1 MKLSCSCTSTGMAES
16 YQHVMQE
23 EDDDEVNEEES
34 LAQFPFKKQNNTL
47 PLYGNKESMNIN
59 SMILTNIV
67 QSPYF
72 KQDLYQLK
80 TFHEV
85 VDEIY
90 YRVRLISFDQAA
102 ILFFFDRL
110 NIWNRGRKTV
120 ES

>member
-1 MKLSCSCTSTGMAES
+1 MAEV
-16 YQHVMQE
+16 YQHVEQE
-23 EDDDEVNEEES
+23 EEDEANEDDS

-72 KQDLYQLK
+72 KQDLYLLK

-90 YRVRLISFDQAA
+90 YRVSPF
-102 ILFFFDRL
+102 
-110 NIWNRGRKTV
+110 
-120 ES
+120 

>member
-1 MKLSCSCTSTGMAES
+1 MCRPKDTLVLSEMAES
-16 YQHVMQE
+16 YQHVVQEEEDE
-23 EDDDEVNEEES
+23 EDDS

-72 KQDLYQLK
+72 KQDLFKLK

-90 YRVRLISFDQAA
+90 YRVSYSC
-102 ILFFFDRL
+102 
-110 NIWNRGRKTV
+110 V
-120 ES
+120 

>member
-1 MKLSCSCTSTGMAES
+1 MEES
-16 YQHVMQE
+16 EQYVE
-23 EDDDEVNEEES
+23 EEEEVAEDDT
-34 LAQFPFKKQNNTL
+34 LAQFPIKKQNNTL
-47 PLYGNKESMNIN
+47 PLYGNKESMNMN

-90 YRVRLISFDQAA
+90 YRVKPRSFAAQFMAA
-102 ILFFFDRL
+102 ILTFL
-110 NIWNRGRKTV
+110 VLHVVGGTLGTV
-120 ES
+120 GKEQ

>member
-1 MKLSCSCTSTGMAES
+1 MAENAQ
-16 YQHVMQE
+16 YVE
-23 EDDDEVNEEES
+23 GDEEEEEVLEDDPM
-34 LAQFPFKKQNNTL
+34 AQFPIKTQNNTL

-90 YRVRLISFDQAA
+90 YRVSRLPFTHASWRPF
-102 ILFFFDRL
+102 
-110 NIWNRGRKTV
+110 
-120 ES
+120 

>member
-1 MKLSCSCTSTGMAES
+1 MAEV
-16 YQHVMQE
+16 YQHVEQE
-23 EDDDEVNEEES
+23 EEDEANEDDS

-72 KQDLYQLK
+72 KQDLYLLK

-90 YRVRLISFDQAA
+90 YRVSSF
-102 ILFFFDRL
+102 
-110 NIWNRGRKTV
+110 
-120 ES
+120 